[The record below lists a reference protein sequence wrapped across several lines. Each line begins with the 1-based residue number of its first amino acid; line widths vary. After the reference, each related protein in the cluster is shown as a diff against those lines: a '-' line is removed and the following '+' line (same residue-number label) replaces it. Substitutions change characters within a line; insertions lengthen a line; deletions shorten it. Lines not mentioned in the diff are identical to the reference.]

1 MLGLMEENFF
11 DQPIENNLQRL
22 QQVKVVITQPDVY

>member
-1 MLGLMEENFF
+1 MEENFF
-11 DQPIENNLQRL
+11 DQPIGNNLQRL

>member
-1 MLGLMEENFF
+1 MEENSF

>member
-1 MLGLMEENFF
+1 MEENFF

>member
-1 MLGLMEENFF
+1 MEENFF

-22 QQVKVVITQPDVY
+22 QQVKVVIMQPDVY